1 MGGII
6 TNMTYDNKNF
16 SLSNSAKREYL
27 NTVISKAYKILHLI
41 EEENITAY
49 SPKPFITGVLFELN
63 AANDLYDGKLV
74 SIIIKLKGIRE
85 GYKDMPF
92 SDIKKQIF
100 EIKRM
105 VNHLLK
111 SLED

>member
-6 TNMTYDNKNF
+6 INMDEDNNSTF

-27 NTVISKAYKILHLI
+27 NTVISKTYKILHLI
-41 EEENITAY
+41 EEEETTNF
-49 SPKPFITGVLFELN
+49 SPKPFLPGFLFELN

-74 SIIIKLKGIRE
+74 SIIIKLKGVRE

-92 SDIKKQIF
+92 AKIKKQIF
-100 EIKRM
+100 EQLM
-105 VNHLLK
+105 
-111 SLED
+111 